1 MKGLNDTQK
10 KLKENNE
17 KLTSMIREMETK
29 QVKRKKEQSK
39 RDDLVHVNLT
49 FLLLSFPSLSVKLIL
64 VLIL

>member
-17 KLTSMIREMETK
+17 KLTSMLREMETK

>member
-17 KLTSMIREMETK
+17 KLTSMLREMETK

-39 RDDLVHVNLT
+39 RDDLVHANLT
-49 FLLLSFPSLSVKLIL
+49 FLFLSFPSLSVKLIL

>member
-17 KLTSMIREMETK
+17 KLTSMLREMETK
-29 QVKRKKEQSK
+29 QVKRKKEQGK

-49 FLLLSFPSLSVKLIL
+49 FLLLSLPSLSVKLIL

>member
-17 KLTSMIREMETK
+17 KLTSMLREMETK

-49 FLLLSFPSLSVKLIL
+49 FLLLSLPSLSVKLIL

>member
-17 KLTSMIREMETK
+17 KLTSMLREMETK
-29 QVKRKKEQSK
+29 QVKRKKEQGK

-49 FLLLSFPSLSVKLIL
+49 FLLLSFPSPSVKLIL

>member
-17 KLTSMIREMETK
+17 KLTSMLREMETK
-29 QVKRKKEQSK
+29 QVKRKKEQGK
-39 RDDLVHVNLT
+39 RDDLVHANLT

>member
-29 QVKRKKEQSK
+29 QVKRKKEQGK

-49 FLLLSFPSLSVKLIL
+49 FLLLSFPSPSVKLIL